1 TAGST
6 PRVIPLNDSF
16 VNRRTPAVTIGLI
29 VSCAVVFVY
38 ELTLRGEQLDLF
50 IAHWGAVPR
59 IVLGALS
66 GDPLVP
72 RAALITLI
80 TSQLLHAGF
89 LHIGGNMVFLWVFG
103 RAVEDRLGSLPF
115 LAFYVLA
122 GAFAALVQCLSEG
135 PRSTVPLIGA
145 SGAIAGVLGLYLV
158 SYPRAWV
165 TVLLPVLF
173 FFWAFDL
180 PAIVV
185 LGFWFV
191 AQFFQGAAAITTAS
205 HATTPAVV
213 AVWAHV
219 AGFVCGA
226 VVARLLPAPSPRNRP
241 LGPPDAPGPARLVSS
256 MADLLALLLTARL
269 VIVLLGLAGAASPV
283 AGLSNM
289 VLTATGWLVNPVHGL
304 VPDVRLGVGM
314 LELAT
319 LAAIPAV
326 YLVAGLLRQMLAA
339 GGRA

>member
-1 TAGST
+1 
-6 PRVIPLNDSF
+6 VIPLNDSL
-16 VNRRTPAVTIGLI
+16 VNRRTPFATVGII
-29 VSCAVVFVY
+29 VACALVFAY
-38 ELTLRGEQLDLF
+38 ELTRRGQQLDVF
-50 IAHWGAVPR
+50 VEHWGAVPR

-72 RAALITLI
+72 RAALITFI
-80 TSQLLHAGF
+80 TSQFLHAGF
-89 LHIGGNMVFLWVFG
+89 LHVGGNLVFLWVFG

-115 LAFYVLA
+115 LAFYLLA

-135 PRSTVPLIGA
+135 PSSTVPLIGA
-145 SGAIAGVLGLYLV
+145 SGAIAGVLGLYLL

-191 AQFFQGAAAITTAS
+191 AQLFQGTAAITTAS
-205 HATTPAVV
+205 HATTTAGV

-219 AGFVCGA
+219 AGFVFGA
-226 VVARLLPAPSPRNRP
+226 VVARLLPAPALRSWAARP
-241 LGPPDAPGPARLVSS
+241 PEAPGPARLVSS
-256 MADLLALLLTARL
+256 MADLLALLLAARL
-269 VIVLLGLAGAASPV
+269 VIVLLGLARAASPV
-283 AGLSNM
+283 AGLSSM
-289 VLTATGWLVNPVHGL
+289 VLTATGWLVNPVHQL
-304 VPDVRLGVGM
+304 IPNVQLGVGI

-339 GGRA
+339 SRGRV

>member
-1 TAGST
+1 M
-6 PRVIPLNDSF
+6 IPLNDSLI
-16 VNRRTPAVTIGLI
+16 NRRTPFATVGI
-29 VSCAVVFVY
+29 VVACALVFAY
-38 ELTLRGEQLDLF
+38 ELTLRGQQLDAF
-50 IAHWGAVPR
+50 IEHWGAVPR

-180 PAIVV
+180 PAVVV

-191 AQFFQGAAAITTAS
+191 AQFFQGTAAITTAS
-205 HATTPAVV
+205 HPATTASV

-219 AGFVCGA
+219 AGFVFGA
-226 VVARLLPAPSPRNRP
+226 VVARLAPAAAPPRSR
-241 LGPPDAPGPARLVSS
+241 LAGPPDAPGPARLVSS
-256 MADLLALLLTARL
+256 MADLLALLLAARL

-283 AGLSNM
+283 AGLSAM
-289 VLTATGWLVNPVHGL
+289 VLAATGWLVNPVHEL
-304 VPDVRLGVGM
+304 VPNVQLGVGI

-339 GGRA
+339 GNNRA